1 MHQSPSFTEK
11 DVYNYFVLKMKT
23 KRMLRSK
30 VYYEDGHVFG
40 VQYNEVTADCSHCVI
55 RAKVMPSLPKA
66 NEKQNPN
73 HDTWLIMSKETGN
86 VHSANCDCTAGKGES
101 CNHIAAVMYALVDI
115 SDKKS
120 EGKLASTSQKQKWNV
135 PRKRKI
141 SPKKVQN
148 VKFRKYSSR
157 PNSGTSN
164 VKSTLFRTPDEKVK
178 SHVDE
183 NFQCTVD
190 VKRLAD
196 KLKKTCPDIGW
207 LNFFVKK
214 KESNTECIPTLH
226 DITYQLRDGVDLS
239 ATEFKRLFNNIFEK
253 LSISEE
259 ECNLIEKLTQGQSNN
274 SVWHDARKER
284 ITSSQFG
291 SVCKLRPD
299 TQPDCTLRSVLG
311 YKPFHSIFTK
321 WGIKH
326 EAAARKQYEKKQN
339 VTVVQSGLII
349 NREFPY
355 LGTSPDGLIGKEGVL
370 EIKCPAAETWRTKIP
385 EDCAKENKFYCFLD
399 KENKI
404 RLKDRINI
412 SFKYRV
418 SWL

>member
-1 MHQSPSFTEK
+1 
-11 DVYNYFVLKMKT
+11 MKT

-40 VQYNEVTADCSHCVI
+40 VQSYCDITLDNEVTADCSHCVI
-55 RAKVMPSLPKA
+55 RAKVMPSFPKA

-190 VKRLAD
+190 GQLALTCRKWCD
-196 KLKKTCPDIGW
+196 FVVWTLKGMSVERIYFEEAFWIEMAVKLKS
-207 LNFFVKK
+207 F
-214 KESNTECIPTLH
+214 
-226 DITYQLRDGVDLS
+226 Y
-239 ATEFKRLFNNIFEK
+239 
-253 LSISEE
+253 IS
-259 ECNLIEKLTQGQSNN
+259 
-274 SVWHDARKER
+274 SV
-284 ITSSQFG
+284 
-291 SVCKLRPD
+291 
-299 TQPDCTLRSVLG
+299 
-311 YKPFHSIFTK
+311 
-321 WGIKH
+321 
-326 EAAARKQYEKKQN
+326 
-339 VTVVQSGLII
+339 
-349 NREFPY
+349 
-355 LGTSPDGLIGKEGVL
+355 
-370 EIKCPAAETWRTKIP
+370 IP
-385 EDCAKENKFYCFLD
+385 ELMTNRVRRELPLH
-399 KENKI
+399 KI
-404 RLKDRINI
+404 KT
-412 SFKYRV
+412 V
-418 SWL
+418 